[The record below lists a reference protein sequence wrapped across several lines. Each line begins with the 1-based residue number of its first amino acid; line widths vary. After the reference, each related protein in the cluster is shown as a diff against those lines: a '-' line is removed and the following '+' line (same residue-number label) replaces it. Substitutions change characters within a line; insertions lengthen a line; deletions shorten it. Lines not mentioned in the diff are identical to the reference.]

1 MATFLAFS
9 FILSVQP
16 RSSLVLSSLKMVL
29 QNRPL
34 FSFTIPNHDV
44 CHFMIG
50 FLQWLGNWSSCF
62 FPFPPLGHLIGCLQM
77 NLRTFLSSCQS
88 LLTCLLWL
96 RPTHPRISPFPWTG
110 PLGGQLLSHSPHP
123 FLEAFTLHSVS
134 HWLLSVLS
142 LFSIETEFHS
152 WLLVR
157 AQALH
162 LNRSRSKFCLPSW
175 SLGDF
180 GYVCWTSRS
189 LFSYL

>member
-29 QNRPL
+29 QNCPL
-34 FSFTIPNHDV
+34 FSFTIPNHNV

-134 HWLLSVLS
+134 H
-142 LFSIETEFHS
+142 
-152 WLLVR
+152 
-157 AQALH
+157 
-162 LNRSRSKFCLPSW
+162 
-175 SLGDF
+175 
-180 GYVCWTSRS
+180 
-189 LFSYL
+189 